1 MILVC
6 LPLFQTSI
14 IHMQYSE
21 EEKGMLFGMDED
33 TLPEGIQLTY
43 IHMYWIYLYL
53 LVRTNKGDPATR
65 QA

>member
-1 MILVC
+1 
-6 LPLFQTSI
+6 
-14 IHMQYSE
+14 MQYSE

-33 TLPEGIQLTY
+33 TLPEGIQLIY